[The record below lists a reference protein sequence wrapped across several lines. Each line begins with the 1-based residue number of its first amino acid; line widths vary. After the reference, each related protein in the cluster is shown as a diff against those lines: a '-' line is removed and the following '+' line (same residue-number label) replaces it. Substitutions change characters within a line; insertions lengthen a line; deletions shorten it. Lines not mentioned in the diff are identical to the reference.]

1 MSTSAMMHP
10 RHFAASSPDKPA
22 YIMAGSGETVTYG
35 ELEAR
40 ANRIAHWLRAQ
51 GVRAGDVVALLV
63 ENHPRVYELL
73 WDAQRTGVHYLL
85 VPTTLVASEAAYM
98 IANSGAALAIISARI
113 ADKLG
118 AGVADF
124 ACPVRPLEGGLLEEL
139 GDFPSTP
146 MADEVPGADML
157 YSSGTTGLPKGIK
170 GVRPADLGTPD
181 RATLLG
187 QAHFAYARDS
197 VFLCPAPLY
206 HAAPLRWSMAI
217 HRLGGTVILMERFDA
232 ESALRLIADRAV
244 SVAQF
249 VPTHMARMLALPEEV
264 KARYDLSSLKC
275 IFHAGAPCAIPVK
288 QAMIDWVGPIVSE
301 FYSGSEGLG
310 ITIIS
315 ATEWL
320 GRPGSVGR
328 AVQGTIKICGAD
340 EEVLPARQVGL
351 VRFSGV
357 RKFEY
362 HGDPEKTASAYNK
375 YGWPTLGDIGYLDEA
390 GYLFLTD
397 RANFTI
403 ISGGVNIYPREI
415 EDRFAMH
422 PSVADVAV
430 VGLPHEE
437 MGEVVT
443 AFVEPRHW
451 PVADEAELAARLDA
465 HARSVLSAVKIPRRY
480 VFRRSLGR
488 TETGKLLKKA
498 MRDDFVRN
506 SGEFRSV

>member
-1 MSTSAMMHP
+1 MSTSEMMHP
-10 RHFAASSPDKPA
+10 RHFAATSPDKPA

-40 ANRIAHWLRAQ
+40 ANRVAHWLRAQ
-51 GVRAGDVVALLV
+51 GVREGDVIALLV
-63 ENHPRVYELL
+63 ENHPRVYELI
-73 WDAQRTGVHYLL
+73 WGAQRTGVHYLL

-98 IANSGAALAIISARI
+98 IANSGAVLAIISARM
-113 ADKLG
+113 AGKLG
-118 AGVADF
+118 AGISDF
-124 ACPVRPLEGGLLEEL
+124 ACPVRQLEGDLLEEVD
-139 GDFPSTP
+139 DFASTP
-146 MADEVPGADML
+146 VVDEAPGADML

-187 QAHFAYARDS
+187 QEHFSYAGDS
-197 VFLCPAPLY
+197 VYLCPAPLY
-206 HAAPLRWSMAI
+206 HAAPLRWSLAI

-232 ESALRLIADRAV
+232 EAALRSIADHAV

-264 KARYDLSSLKC
+264 RARYDLSSLKSV
-275 IFHAGAPCAIPVK
+275 FHAGAPCAISVK

-315 ATEWL
+315 APEWL

-328 AVQGTIKICGAD
+328 AMQGTIKICGDD
-340 EEVLPARQVGL
+340 EEVLPPGQIGT
-351 VRFSGV
+351 VRFAGV
-357 RKFEY
+357 RRFEY
-362 HGDPEKTASAYNK
+362 HGDPEKTASTYNRH
-375 YGWPTLGDIGYLDEA
+375 GWPTLGDIGYLDDA

-415 EDRFAMH
+415 EDRLGDH
-422 PSVADVAV
+422 CQVADVGV
-430 VGLPHEE
+430 IGLPDPE

-443 AFVEPRHW
+443 AFVEPIVW
-451 PVADEAELAARLDA
+451 PVDCEADLVKELDTY
-465 HARSVLSAVKIPRRY
+465 ARSVLSPVKVPRRY
-480 VFRRSLGR
+480 VFRQSLGR
-488 TETGKLLKKA
+488 TETGKLLKMTLK
-498 MRDDFVRN
+498 DEYLVRQAA
-506 SGEFRSV
+506 R